1 MDLRVYPQSRIA
13 ALPRIA
19 QAPAVV
25 VRNFRDIVLNRL
37 VMRGLYGFTYFAD
50 GMATTH
56 YSPFMEDE
64 QFSRAYAR
72 MSEWW
77 HTDRTLDVRWR
88 MWVLTQAWKTSAAL
102 PGAVV
107 EFGAYR
113 GGCAYMM
120 LSTTPPREGQ
130 PIFLFDTF
138 EGIPASNLTSAE
150 QAAGFAGRLSDTTME
165 HVEQVLRPWAAN
177 LRFVKG
183 DIFET
188 LTTVETGAVAFC
200 HLDLNA
206 SAPTVRA
213 LEYLYPRL
221 LPGAIVVMDDYG
233 QHDYREQRLAIDAF
247 LADKSES
254 VMTVPTSQGLL
265 VKSAT

>member
-64 QFSRAYAR
+64 QFSRAYAP

-88 MWVLTQAWKTSAAL
+88 MWVLTRHPRLSAAL

-120 LSTTPPREGQ
+120 LSTTPPREGRT
-130 PIFLFDTF
+130 PSSCSTHSR
-138 EGIPASNLTSAE
+138 ESRPAIS
-150 QAAGFAGRLSDTTME
+150 RVLSRR
-165 HVEQVLRPWAAN
+165 QVLRAGSPTRRWSMSSKCSG
-177 LRFVKG
+177 RG
-183 DIFET
+183 PQIF
-188 LTTVETGAVAFC
+188 
-200 HLDLNA
+200 A
-206 SAPTVRA
+206 S
-213 LEYLYPRL
+213 
-221 LPGAIVVMDDYG
+221 
-233 QHDYREQRLAIDAF
+233 
-247 LADKSES
+247 
-254 VMTVPTSQGLL
+254 
-265 VKSAT
+265 